1 MSRIVSVRKFLL
13 LINPVFRPLRSP
25 AVARLQRVFE
35 QEGICTEVKVTGP
48 NRETIELAR
57 QAVADAFD
65 AVIVCGGD
73 GTVFEALQGLAG
85 STVPIGIIPFGTGN
99 VIAQNLSIPRNP
111 VAAARWLLSATP
123 LSVPLGKITLNDG
136 APQSWLFAMSAG
148 IGGHAAMMS
157 AARRYGKHT
166 AGRIAYFGA
175 GIEILASHPIQPFHM
190 KITTVAGDTIER
202 DASEMIAV
210 RVAQLNLWRPGGGL
224 QLPFL
229 RLASVESTSRLHL
242 ARASFAALAMGE
254 GRRDRPPKPNSPA
267 RYEDILRVECTPIPD
282 FAYKAPLVVQADGEI
297 LGTSHA
303 IIEMASVN
311 ISFLSHSTEP
321 ALS

>member
-1 MSRIVSVRKFLL
+1 
-13 LINPVFRPLRSP
+13 
-25 AVARLQRVFE
+25 
-35 QEGICTEVKVTGP
+35 
-48 NRETIELAR
+48 
-57 QAVADAFD
+57 
-65 AVIVCGGD
+65 
-73 GTVFEALQGLAG
+73 
-85 STVPIGIIPFGTGN
+85 
-99 VIAQNLSIPRNP
+99 
-111 VAAARWLLSATP
+111 
-123 LSVPLGKITLNDG
+123 
-136 APQSWLFAMSAG
+136 
-148 IGGHAAMMS
+148 MMS
-157 AARRYGKHT
+157 AARRYGKHS

-190 KITTVAGDTIER
+190 KIRTVAGDTIER

-224 QLPFL
+224 RFPFL
-229 RLASVESTSRLHL
+229 RLASVEGTSRLHL

-254 GRRDRPPKPNSPA
+254 GRRDRPPQPNSPA

-297 LGTSHA
+297 LGTYHA
-303 IIEMASVN
+303 IIEMAGVN